1 MAPYDS
7 DPNADHLRSLS
18 GIQERRKFR
27 KTLLLQVLLMS
38 SGIGG
43 WLSLDAALASVAQVG
58 PTAIDR
64 FRADLDPEW
73 IAQALAATGTATL
86 RRRRLPAEQVI
97 WLVLGMALHRNRS
110 IVEIVNKLDLALPD
124 EHGRPVAA
132 SAVPKARARVGPE
145 PLACL
150 FARCAEAWTSREAA
164 PGWRGLTLYGVD
176 GTALRVPDSPE
187 NRAHFGGHPAGGGHG
202 ESGYPLARVV
212 ALVELRS
219 HLVRAAAF
227 GPHRAGEHTYAA
239 PLWDAVPNDSL
250 TIVDRGFLAAGLL
263 LPLARGG
270 TNRHWLVRAKRNTRY
285 QVVEEFGPGDAL
297 VEMRV
302 SPAARRQDPT
312 LPLTWRARAVA
323 YQRPGHA
330 PRVLLTSLRDPE
342 QYPAAEVGALYHE
355 RWEIELG
362 YDEVKTG
369 LLAREEAIRSQSPA
383 AVAQEMWGLL
393 LAYNLVRLEMARV
406 AQAAGVAP
414 TRVSFVAALHLIRD
428 EWLWC
433 AGAPPGAIPRHLR
446 ELRRTLAQLILPE
459 RRRERHYP
467 RHVKLR
473 LTGYPRNRGAPRP
486 RGRPKITKTLK

>member
-1 MAPYDS
+1 M
-7 DPNADHLRSLS
+7 SLGLS
-18 GIQERRKFR
+18 
-27 KTLLLQVLLMS
+27 
-38 SGIGG
+38 G
-43 WLSLDAALASVAQVG
+43 WLSLEAALASVAAVG
-58 PTAIDR
+58 HATAIDR

-73 IAQALAATGTATL
+73 IDQALAATGTATL
-86 RRRRLPAEQVI
+86 RRRRLPAEQVV
-97 WLVLGMALHRNRS
+97 WLVLGMALYRNRS
-110 IVEIVNKLDLALPD
+110 IVEIAHKLDLALPD

-145 PLACL
+145 PLAWL
-150 FARCAEAWTSREAA
+150 FARCAEAWTTREAA

-176 GTALRVPDSPE
+176 GTTLRVPDSPE

-212 ALVELRS
+212 ALMELRS
-219 HLVRAAAF
+219 HLLRAAAF
-227 GPHRAGEHTYAA
+227 GPHSAGEYTYAA
-239 PLWDAVPNDSL
+239 PVWDAVPNDSL

-312 LPLTWRARAVA
+312 LPLTWQARAVT
-323 YQRPGHA
+323 YQRPGH
-330 PRVLLTSLRDPE
+330 PRQLLLTSLRDPAP
-342 QYPAAEVGALYHE
+342 YPAAELIALYHE

-393 LAYNLVRLEMARV
+393 LAYNLVRL
-406 AQAAGVAP
+406 
-414 TRVSFVAALHLIRD
+414 
-428 EWLWC
+428 
-433 AGAPPGAIPRHLR
+433 
-446 ELRRTLAQLILPE
+446 
-459 RRRERHYP
+459 
-467 RHVKLR
+467 
-473 LTGYPRNRGAPRP
+473 
-486 RGRPKITKTLK
+486 